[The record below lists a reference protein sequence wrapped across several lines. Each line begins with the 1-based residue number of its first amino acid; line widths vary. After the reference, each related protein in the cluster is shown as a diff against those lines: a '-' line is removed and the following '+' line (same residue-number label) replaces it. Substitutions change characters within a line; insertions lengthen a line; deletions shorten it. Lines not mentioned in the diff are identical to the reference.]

1 MNRIYATLDTAKLDD
16 SRLITL
22 LADLVR
28 ISSVNPNYADGV
40 PELACARFIEDYLQQ
55 FGLHVCRQEVYANRP
70 NVLAR
75 LAGKDRSRQIIFEAH
90 MDTVST
96 IGMTIDPFDPKVAE
110 GKLYGRGSCD
120 TKGGLAAMMHAI
132 TTLAAEGI
140 QPPCDVLLAAVIDE
154 EYSYRGVLALCAFDE
169 ARELGQAPS
178 PKGAVLQAKLAV
190 IAEPTSL
197 RLVVASKGVLRW
209 QIETI
214 GLAAHSSKP
223 HLGRNAITAMARVIQ
238 ALELDSAKL
247 SDQSHPLLGSPTLN
261 IGVIRG
267 GVQVNFVPDRC
278 VIEVDR
284 RLLPGETWQAVFQHY
299 QELMEQ
305 LMKQDPILQI
315 AMHSPM
321 LTDLP
326 LNCPV
331 DCPEVQQLSKLLRSM
346 DLDGQPIGVPFGSD
360 ASKLAAINIP
370 SIIFGPGSID
380 QAHAAI
386 EFVDCDQV
394 KVAARFYREVML
406 SQW

>member
-1 MNRIYATLDTAKLDD
+1 MNRIYATLDTAKPND
-16 SRLITL
+16 SQLITL

-40 PELACARFIEDYLQQ
+40 PELACARFIEGYLQH
-55 FGLHVCRQEVYANRP
+55 FGLQVWRQEVYADRP

-75 LAGKDRSRQIIFEAH
+75 LAGKDRSRQIVFEAH
-90 MDTVST
+90 IDTVST
-96 IGMTIDPFDPKVAE
+96 IGMTIDPFDPRVE
-110 GKLYGRGSCD
+110 DGKLYGRGSCD

-132 TTLAAEGI
+132 TTLAAEDI
-140 QPPCDVLLAAVIDE
+140 EPPCDVLLAAVIDE
-154 EYSYRGVLALCAFDE
+154 EYSYRGVLALCAGDE
-169 ARELGQAPS
+169 ARQLGQAPT
-178 PKGAVLQAKLAV
+178 GTVLQAKLAV

-223 HLGRNAITAMARVIQ
+223 HLGRNSITAMARVIQ
-238 ALELDSAKL
+238 ALEHDSAKL

-284 RLLPGETWQAVFQHY
+284 RLLPGETWQGAFQHY
-299 QELMEQ
+299 QDLMDW
-305 LMKQDPILQI
+305 LMNEDPALQI
-315 AMHSPM
+315 VMHSPM

-331 DCPEVQQLSKLLRSM
+331 DCPEVQQLSKLMRSM

-360 ASKLAAINIP
+360 ASKLAAITIP

-380 QAHAAI
+380 QAHAAV
-386 EFVDCDQV
+386 EFVDCNQV
-394 KVAARFYREVML
+394 EVAARFYREVML